1 MTTTRDITQQP
12 QYKIIQTNTKII
24 VLECT
29 AIKTLNK
36 KAMEK

>member
-1 MTTTRDITQQP
+1 VTTESDGTQQQ
-12 QYKIIQTNTKII
+12 QYKKLDTNTKII

-29 AIKTLNK
+29 ATITLNK